1 MSPTGKDNAPEFQW
15 LNESEMTERDGVI
28 SILAPEH
35 TDFFCNSGAEAEEGD
50 AVPDSLC
57 NAPFY
62 YTEVEGDFVLR
73 VKVSHDFKQTYDSCS
88 IMVFK
93 DLIHWA
99 KACFELTDFGT
110 RAMVS
115 VVTKDVSDD
124 ANGPNVDADA
134 VWLQMC
140 RKGDAFASAEL
151 TEPKCPLC
159 GGALSLTKW
168 VNQGD
173 HRYMNLAECGT
184 DGKLLMRVRFK
195 HHELEGYTA
204 ACLVYKADDE
214 MQSYYALKASQPRSR
229 GRRRRKK
236 SQNK

>member
-1 MSPTGKDNAPEFQW
+1 MEFQW

-50 AVPDSLC
+50 AVPDSLW
-57 NAPFY
+57 
-62 YTEVEGDFVLR
+62 R

-93 DLIHWA
+93 DLTHWA

-115 VVTKDVSDD
+115 VVTKGVSDD

-140 RKGDAFASAEL
+140 RKGDAFAFHYALDGEHFYMMRFFTL
-151 TEPKCPLC
+151 DAGKVAKVGLLAQAPTGEGVDRTPH
-159 GGALSLTKW
+159 GGQHPHGGVISVLGNRDTAAYCEDGVPRGSFP
-168 VNQGD
+168 
-173 HRYMNLAECGT
+173 CGT
-184 DGKLLMRVRFK
+184 PSRCYSREVSVILRGY
-195 HHELEGYTA
+195 HELFTMA
-204 ACLVYKADDE
+204 
-214 MQSYYALKASQPRSR
+214 
-229 GRRRRKK
+229 
-236 SQNK
+236 

>member
-1 MSPTGKDNAPEFQW
+1 MEFQW
-15 LNESEMTERDGVI
+15 INESTVTERDGMI

-62 YTEVEGDFVLR
+62 YAEVEGDFVLR

-93 DLIHWA
+93 DMTHWA
-99 KACFELTDFGT
+99 KACFELTDFGA

-115 VVTKDVSDD
+115 VVTKGVSDD

-140 RKGDAFASAEL
+140 RKGDAFAF
-151 TEPKCPLC
+151 
-159 GGALSLTKW
+159 
-168 VNQGD
+168 
-173 HRYMNLAECGT
+173 H
-184 DGKLLMRVRFK
+184 
-195 HHELEGYTA
+195 
-204 ACLVYKADDE
+204 
-214 MQSYYALKASQPRSR
+214 YALDGEHFYMMRFFTLDAGKVAKVGLLAQAPT
-229 GRRRRKK
+229 GEGGERRYEHLSIEHRTVANIRMGE
-236 SQNK
+236 